1 MKKTKNHIVLCGDSI
16 FDNGSYVREG
26 EPDVAEQVR
35 EQLPDSKVTLLAI
48 DGNVTKDVK
57 DQLNNLPD
65 DATHI
70 FISIG
75 GNDGIDRMDVFDQ
88 GVKTIGDAMS
98 PLYKMRQKFENIYN
112 NMLMHVLS
120 YGVPT
125 ALCSI
130 YYPRYEELGLGRMR
144 EYFGGK
150 TNRVPIHKM
159 AMVGLSIYNDIIT
172 KEAFQA
178 GLPLID
184 LRVLCN
190 NDKDFANPIEPSAIG
205 GKKIAGAIREVVSTH
220 DFSKNISTIYC

>member
-16 FDNGSYVREG
+16 FDNGSYVRG

-57 DQLNNLPD
+57 DQLNNLPK

-75 GNDGIDRMDVFDQ
+75 GNDGYNRMDVFDESAN
-88 GVKTIGDAMS
+88 TIGDAMG
-98 PLYKMRQKFENIYN
+98 PLYELRNEFEIDYNKMLKN
-112 NMLMHVLS
+112 VLS

-125 ALCSI
+125 TLCSI

-190 NDKDFANPIEPSAIG
+190 DDKDFANPIEPSAIG

>member
-16 FDNGSYVREG
+16 FDNGSYVRG

-57 DQLNNLPD
+57 DQLNNLPK

-75 GNDGIDRMDVFDQ
+75 GNDGYNRMDVFDESAN
-88 GVKTIGDAMS
+88 TIGDAME
-98 PLYKMRQKFENIYN
+98 PLYEMRNEFEIDYNKMLKN
-112 NMLMHVLS
+112 VLS

-125 ALCSI
+125 TLCSI

-190 NDKDFANPIEPSAIG
+190 DDKDFANPIEPSVIG

>member
-1 MKKTKNHIVLCGDSI
+1 MDKQHIVLCGDSI
-16 FDNGSYVREG
+16 IDNGSYVNEG
-26 EPDVAEQVR
+26 ELDVSGQVQ
-35 EQLPDSKVTLLAI
+35 EELPDSKVTLLAV
-48 DGNVTKDVK
+48 DGNVTEDIE
-57 DQLNNLPD
+57 DQMNNLPK

-75 GNDGIDRMDVFDQ
+75 GNDGYNRMDVFDESAN
-88 GVKTIGDAMS
+88 TIGDAMG
-98 PLYKMRQKFENIYN
+98 PLYEMRNEFEIDYNKMLKN
-112 NMLMHVLS
+112 VLS

-125 ALCSI
+125 TLCSI
-130 YYPRYEELGLGRMR
+130 YYPRYEESVHQAMR
-144 EYFGGK
+144 KYLGGK
-150 TNRVPIHKM
+150 TNTTSIHKM

-190 NDKDFANPIEPSAIG
+190 DDKDFANPIEPSAIG

>member
-16 FDNGSYVREG
+16 FDNGSYVRG

-112 NMLMHVLS
+112 NMLTHVLS

-190 NDKDFANPIEPSAIG
+190 DDKDFANPIEPSAIG
-205 GKKIAGAIREVVSTH
+205 GKKIAGAIREVVSAH